1 MESLSSRQRDI
12 LLDSLTHVKESIQT
26 LIDWNKGVVDVNEL
40 PKSTQGM
47 QLLTADCMLIQAI
60 CEGIKQIDNR
70 TNGELLPLRPDIPW
84 KQVKGMRDHIAHRY
98 FEIDVDAI
106 WFVITNELQPL
117 LNAIDFFILHISN
130 IKIKE

>member
-12 LLDSLTHVKESIQT
+12 LLDTLSHVKESIKT
-26 LIDWNKGVVDVNEL
+26 LMEWNKDVVDVNEL

-84 KQVKGMRDHIAHRY
+84 KQVKGMRDHIAHGY
-98 FEIDVDAI
+98 FDIDTDAI
-106 WFVITNELQPL
+106 WFVITKELQPL
-117 LNAIDFFILHISN
+117 LNAIEFFIRHVSDIEV
-130 IKIKE
+130 KR

>member
-70 TNGELLPLRPDIPW
+70 TNVTYTMFDEILNKFW
-84 KQVKGMRDHIAHRY
+84 KCFQ
-98 FEIDVDAI
+98 
-106 WFVITNELQPL
+106 NL
-117 LNAIDFFILHISN
+117 FFCSGGSN
-130 IKIKE
+130 LSGLSGI